1 MTRSEAQGHRDE
13 LRIRAR
19 QQEAIAGLGQ
29 RALAGMKLGH
39 LLYEAATTAA
49 RELETEYAAV
59 LELTRDRRGLL
70 VRAGHGL
77 PDGVLGAVIPA
88 GKDELPGYALQSDAP
103 VVVED
108 FGEETRFG
116 PTILQRSLEI
126 VSAMVAPIGA
136 RGRHFGLIGVHSPMR
151 RHFSPDDAHF
161 LQALANVLGA
171 ASERSRHD
179 EVVRDSEAR
188 FRELADTTPALMWM
202 TDAEGHLAFVNQGWL
217 RFAGHTLGEE
227 LGQGLELN
235 AHPDDRAQ
243 LLDRWRQTIRRREE
257 FRHEYRLARHDGTY
271 RWVLAVGTPRILEGE
286 FVGYVGTATDIHE
299 RRTMEEALRESEA
312 SFRELADTAP
322 AMIWTTDEHGLVTFV
337 NEGWLRFT
345 GTSLE
350 EELGATWTLGVHPDD
365 AEELQESWDEAV
377 AARRPWER
385 EYRLRG
391 RDRRYRWIA
400 DRGVPRYVGG
410 RFVGYVGTA
419 IDIHERKTMEG
430 RLLEVYEQEHRIA
443 ETLQRS
449 LLPERLPEVEG
460 LEVAA
465 RYLPA
470 GHETAVGGDWY
481 DVLERA
487 DGRVALVGD
496 VVGQGLRAAATMGQL
511 RNACRA
517 YGLVEASPAEVV
529 ARLNRLVTSGVEEAM
544 ATVLYLVLDRET
556 GEAVFTSAGHPPPLL
571 VAPEGARYLE
581 GGRSVPVGAAD
592 PAVFREGTT
601 VLPPG
606 SSLLLYT
613 DGLVERRDVPL
624 DQRLEALARVAAP
637 PEDDLERLC
646 DRILSGVL
654 GDAFPLDD
662 VALLAVRPE
671 PVPADRFDLSLPAEP
686 GSLVVLRRRLGRF
699 LHAAGASQAEA
710 YEVTLTV
717 CEAAGNAIEHAYGP
731 GDATFDVGAAFEDG
745 ELVAT
750 VRDKGSWRERRSE
763 HRGRGLAIIKGLMDH
778 VEVATEH
785 GGTVVR
791 MRRRLAAER
800 TAPGRAEPG
809 PSRPTAV

>member
-1 MTRSEAQGHRDE
+1 MATARDRAGGHRDE

-39 LLYEAATTAA
+39 LLYEAAETAA
-49 RELETEYAAV
+49 RELETQYAAV

-70 VRAGHGL
+70 VRAGYGL
-77 PDGVLGAVIPA
+77 PDGVLDAVVSA
-88 GKDELPGYALQSDAP
+88 GSEEMPGYALQSDRT
-103 VVVED
+103 VIVED
-108 FGEETRFG
+108 FGQEARFG
-116 PTILQRSLEI
+116 PTALQRRTGI

-136 RGRHFGLIGVHSPMR
+136 RGRHFGVLGVHSPNPQ
-151 RHFSPDDAHF
+151 HFSPDDAHF

-171 ASERSRHD
+171 AAERARHD

-202 TDAEGHLAFVNQGWL
+202 TDAEGHVAFVNQGWL
-217 RFAGHTLGEE
+217 RFTGHSLGEE
-227 LGQGLELN
+227 LGHGFELN
-235 AHPDDRAQ
+235 AHPDDRDELIA
-243 LLDRWRQTIRRREE
+243 RWREAIRRREE
-257 FRHEYRLARHDGTY
+257 FRFEYRLARHDGTY
-271 RWVLAVGTPRILEGE
+271 RWVLAVGTPRLVEGE

-312 SFRELADTAP
+312 SFRDLADTAP

-337 NEGWLRFT
+337 NAGWMRFT
-345 GTSLE
+345 GTTLE

-365 AEELQESWDEAV
+365 ADALQKSWDEAV

-385 EYRLRG
+385 EYRLRA
-391 RDRRYRWIA
+391 RDLGYRWIA
-400 DRGVPRYVGG
+400 DRGVPRYEGG

-430 RLLEVYEQEHRIA
+430 RLRAVYEQEHRIA

-449 LLPERLPEVEG
+449 LLPERLPKVEG
-460 LEVAA
+460 LDLAA

-470 GHETAVGGDWY
+470 GQETAIGGDWY
-481 DVLERA
+481 DVLERP
-487 DGRVALVGD
+487 DGRVALVVGD

-517 YGLVEASPAEVV
+517 YGLIEASPAEVV
-529 ARLNRLVTSGVEEAM
+529 ARINRLVTSGVEEAM

-556 GEAVFTSAGHPPPLL
+556 GEVAFTSAGHPPPLL
-571 VAPEGARYLE
+571 VTAEGTRFLD
-581 GGRSVPVGAAD
+581 GGRSVPVGAVE
-592 PAVFREGTT
+592 PAVFREGTA

-606 SSLLLYT
+606 SSLVLYT
-613 DGLVERRDVPL
+613 DGLVERRDVPIDRRL
-624 DQRLEALARVAAP
+624 DVLARAAA
-637 PEDDLERLC
+637 PEDDLDHLC
-646 DRILSGVL
+646 DRILTRVL
-654 GDAFPLDD
+654 GDQVPLDD
-662 VALLAVRPE
+662 VALLAVRPTPIPLE
-671 PVPADRFDLSLPAEP
+671 RFDLSLPAEP

-699 LHAAGASQAEA
+699 LHAAGATELEA

-731 GDATFDVGAAFEDG
+731 GDETFHVEAAFEDG
-745 ELVAT
+745 ELVAS
-750 VRDKGSWRERRSE
+750 VRDSGSWRERRSE
-763 HRGRGLAIIKGLMDH
+763 HRGRGLSIIKGLMDD
-778 VEVATEH
+778 VDVATEH
-785 GGTVVR
+785 QGTVVR
-791 MRRRLAAER
+791 MRRQLGAGTLA
-800 TAPGRAEPG
+800 
-809 PSRPTAV
+809 